1 MRKSFLTEQELALGC
16 VRNDRDAQGEL
27 YARYSS
33 RLYAICLR
41 YIEDREEARDLM
53 HDSMIKAMDNF
64 KTFRYVSE
72 GSLYAWLSRITVNMA
87 INRLKESSRFR
98 QIPFEQVS
106 GDELEN
112 ALEPDAESV
121 RKIPDGV
128 LDKLI
133 AELPPVRRTVF
144 NMYCIDGGANTYT
157 AGEGETETKS
167 EYLLSNYRFSKWF
180 ISDET
185 NDSTMLLT
193 KYCNK
198 AEYGFD
204 GLVDNKTVLDPEDD
218 VAM

>member
-53 HDSMIKAMDNF
+53 HDCMIKAMDNF
-64 KTFRYVSE
+64 KSFRYVSE

-106 GDELEN
+106 GDELDN

-144 NMYCIDGGANTYT
+144 NMYCIDEYSHHDIARALGI
-157 AGEGETETKS
+157 TERTSTSVLAKARAS
-167 EYLLSNYRFSKWF
+167 LKKALMNYIDK
-180 ISDET
+180 T
-185 NDSTMLLT
+185 
-193 KYCNK
+193 
-198 AEYGFD
+198 
-204 GLVDNKTVLDPEDD
+204 GL
-218 VAM
+218 

>member
-53 HDSMIKAMDNF
+53 HDCMIKAMDNF
-64 KTFRYVSE
+64 KSFRYVSE

-98 QIPFEQVS
+98 QISFEQVS

-144 NMYCIDGGANTYT
+144 NMYCIDGYSHHDIARALGITERTSTSVLAKARASLKKALMNYT
-157 AGEGETETKS
+157 DKT
-167 EYLLSNYRFSKWF
+167 
-180 ISDET
+180 
-185 NDSTMLLT
+185 
-193 KYCNK
+193 
-198 AEYGFD
+198 
-204 GLVDNKTVLDPEDD
+204 GL
-218 VAM
+218 

>member
-106 GDELEN
+106 GDELDN

-144 NMYCIDGGANTYT
+144 NMYCIDGYSHHDIARALGI
-157 AGEGETETKS
+157 TERTSTSVLAKARAS
-167 EYLLSNYRFSKWF
+167 LKKALMNYIDK
-180 ISDET
+180 T
-185 NDSTMLLT
+185 
-193 KYCNK
+193 
-198 AEYGFD
+198 
-204 GLVDNKTVLDPEDD
+204 GL
-218 VAM
+218 

>member
-53 HDSMIKAMDNF
+53 HDCMIKAMDNF

-133 AELPPVRRTVF
+133 AELPPGRRTVF
-144 NMYCIDGGANTYT
+144 NMYCIDGYSHRDIARVLGI
-157 AGEGETETKS
+157 TERTSTSVLAKARAS
-167 EYLLSNYRFSKWF
+167 LKKALMNYIDK
-180 ISDET
+180 T
-185 NDSTMLLT
+185 
-193 KYCNK
+193 
-198 AEYGFD
+198 
-204 GLVDNKTVLDPEDD
+204 GL
-218 VAM
+218 

>member
-1 MRKSFLTEQELALGC
+1 MRRSFLTEQELALGC

-53 HDSMIKAMDNF
+53 HDCMIKAMDNF
-64 KTFRYVSE
+64 KSFRYVSE

-98 QIPFEQVS
+98 QIPFEQVG
-106 GDELEN
+106 GDELED

-144 NMYCIDGGANTYT
+144 NMYCIDGYSHHDIARVLGI
-157 AGEGETETKS
+157 TERTSTSVLAKARAS
-167 EYLLSNYRFSKWF
+167 LKKALMNYIDK
-180 ISDET
+180 T
-185 NDSTMLLT
+185 
-193 KYCNK
+193 
-198 AEYGFD
+198 
-204 GLVDNKTVLDPEDD
+204 GL
-218 VAM
+218 

>member
-53 HDSMIKAMDNF
+53 HDCMIKAMDNF

-72 GSLYAWLSRITVNMA
+72 GSVYAWLNRITVNMA

-98 QIPFEQVS
+98 QIPFEQVG

-144 NMYCIDGGANTYT
+144 NMYCIDGYSHHDIARALGI
-157 AGEGETETKS
+157 TERTSTSVLAKARAS
-167 EYLLSNYRFSKWF
+167 LKKALMNYIDK
-180 ISDET
+180 T
-185 NDSTMLLT
+185 
-193 KYCNK
+193 
-198 AEYGFD
+198 
-204 GLVDNKTVLDPEDD
+204 GL
-218 VAM
+218 

>member
-1 MRKSFLTEQELALGC
+1 MMKSFLTEQELALGC
-16 VRNDRDAQGEL
+16 VRNDRDAQAEL
-27 YARYSS
+27 YTRYSS

-53 HDSMIKAMDNF
+53 HDCMIKAMDNF
-64 KTFRYVSE
+64 KSFRYVSE
-72 GSLYAWLSRITVNMA
+72 GSVYAWLSRITVNMA

-144 NMYCIDGGANTYT
+144 NMYCIDGYSHHDIARALGI
-157 AGEGETETKS
+157 TERTSTSVLAKARAS
-167 EYLLSNYRFSKWF
+167 LKKALMNYIDK
-180 ISDET
+180 T
-185 NDSTMLLT
+185 
-193 KYCNK
+193 
-198 AEYGFD
+198 
-204 GLVDNKTVLDPEDD
+204 GL
-218 VAM
+218 

>member
-53 HDSMIKAMDNF
+53 HDCMIKAMDNF
-64 KTFRYVSE
+64 KSFRYVSE

-112 ALEPDAESV
+112 ALEPEAESV

-144 NMYCIDGGANTYT
+144 NMYCIDGYSHHDIARALGI
-157 AGEGETETKS
+157 TERTSTSVLAKARAS
-167 EYLLSNYRFSKWF
+167 LKKGLMNYIDK
-180 ISDET
+180 I
-185 NDSTMLLT
+185 
-193 KYCNK
+193 
-198 AEYGFD
+198 
-204 GLVDNKTVLDPEDD
+204 GL
-218 VAM
+218 

>member
-53 HDSMIKAMDNF
+53 HDCMIKAMDNF
-64 KTFRYVSE
+64 KSFRYVSE

-112 ALEPDAESV
+112 ALEPDAEAV

-144 NMYCIDGGANTYT
+144 NMYCIDGYSHHDIARALGI
-157 AGEGETETKS
+157 TERTSTSVLAKARAS
-167 EYLLSNYRFSKWF
+167 LKKALMNYIDK
-180 ISDET
+180 T
-185 NDSTMLLT
+185 
-193 KYCNK
+193 
-198 AEYGFD
+198 
-204 GLVDNKTVLDPEDD
+204 GL
-218 VAM
+218 

>member
-53 HDSMIKAMDNF
+53 HDCMIKAMDNF
-64 KTFRYVSE
+64 KSFRYVSE

-106 GDELEN
+106 GDVLEN

-144 NMYCIDGGANTYT
+144 NMYCIDGYSHRDIARALGI
-157 AGEGETETKS
+157 TERTSTSVLAKARAS
-167 EYLLSNYRFSKWF
+167 LKKALMNYIDK
-180 ISDET
+180 T
-185 NDSTMLLT
+185 
-193 KYCNK
+193 
-198 AEYGFD
+198 
-204 GLVDNKTVLDPEDD
+204 GL
-218 VAM
+218 

>member
-1 MRKSFLTEQELALGC
+1 MRRSFLTEQELALGC

-33 RLYAICLR
+33 RLYAIFLR

-53 HDSMIKAMDNF
+53 HDCMIKAMDNF
-64 KTFRYVSE
+64 KSFRYVSE

-144 NMYCIDGGANTYT
+144 NMYCIDGYSHHDIARALGI
-157 AGEGETETKS
+157 TERTSTSVLAKARAS
-167 EYLLSNYRFSKWF
+167 LKKALMNYIDK
-180 ISDET
+180 T
-185 NDSTMLLT
+185 
-193 KYCNK
+193 
-198 AEYGFD
+198 
-204 GLVDNKTVLDPEDD
+204 GL
-218 VAM
+218 

>member
-53 HDSMIKAMDNF
+53 HDCMIKAMDNF
-64 KTFRYVSE
+64 KSFRYVSE
-72 GSLYAWLSRITVNMA
+72 GSVYAWLSRITVNMA

-133 AELPPVRRTVF
+133 SELPPVRRTVF
-144 NMYCIDGGANTYT
+144 NMYCIDGYSHHDIARALGI
-157 AGEGETETKS
+157 TERTSTSVLAKARAS
-167 EYLLSNYRFSKWF
+167 LKKALINYIDK
-180 ISDET
+180 T
-185 NDSTMLLT
+185 
-193 KYCNK
+193 
-198 AEYGFD
+198 
-204 GLVDNKTVLDPEDD
+204 GL
-218 VAM
+218 

>member
-53 HDSMIKAMDNF
+53 HDCMIKAMDNF
-64 KTFRYVSE
+64 KSFRYVSE

-112 ALEPDAESV
+112 AFEPEAESV
-121 RKIPDGV
+121 RKIPDDV

-144 NMYCIDGGANTYT
+144 NMYCIDGYSHHDIARALGI
-157 AGEGETETKS
+157 TERTSTSVLAKARAS
-167 EYLLSNYRFSKWF
+167 LKKALMNYIDK
-180 ISDET
+180 T
-185 NDSTMLLT
+185 
-193 KYCNK
+193 
-198 AEYGFD
+198 
-204 GLVDNKTVLDPEDD
+204 GL
-218 VAM
+218 

>member
-53 HDSMIKAMDNF
+53 HDCMIKAMDNF
-64 KTFRYVSE
+64 KSFRYVSE

-87 INRLKESSRFR
+87 ISRLKESSRFR
-98 QIPFEQVS
+98 RIPFEQVG

-144 NMYCIDGGANTYT
+144 NMYCIDGYSHHDIARALGI
-157 AGEGETETKS
+157 TERTSTSVLAKARAS
-167 EYLLSNYRFSKWF
+167 LKKVLMNYIDK
-180 ISDET
+180 T
-185 NDSTMLLT
+185 
-193 KYCNK
+193 
-198 AEYGFD
+198 
-204 GLVDNKTVLDPEDD
+204 GL
-218 VAM
+218 

>member
-41 YIEDREEARDLM
+41 YTENREEARDLM
-53 HDSMIKAMDNF
+53 HDCMIKAMDNF
-64 KTFRYVSE
+64 KSFRYVSE

-106 GDELEN
+106 GDELDN

-144 NMYCIDGGANTYT
+144 NMYCIDGYSHRDIARALGI
-157 AGEGETETKS
+157 TERTSTSVLAKARAS
-167 EYLLSNYRFSKWF
+167 LKKALMNY
-180 ISDET
+180 IE
-185 NDSTMLLT
+185 
-193 KYCNK
+193 
-198 AEYGFD
+198 
-204 GLVDNKTVLDPEDD
+204 
-218 VAM
+218 

>member
-1 MRKSFLTEQELALGC
+1 MRRSFLTEQELALGC
-16 VRNDRDAQGEL
+16 VRKDRDAQGEL

-53 HDSMIKAMDNF
+53 HDCMIKAMDNF
-64 KTFRYVSE
+64 KSFRYVSE

-106 GDELEN
+106 GDELDN
-112 ALEPDAESV
+112 ALEPEAESV
-121 RKIPDGV
+121 RKIPDDV

-144 NMYCIDGGANTYT
+144 NMYCIDGYSHHDIARALGI
-157 AGEGETETKS
+157 TERTSTSVLAKARAS
-167 EYLLSNYRFSKWF
+167 LKKALMNYIDK
-180 ISDET
+180 T
-185 NDSTMLLT
+185 
-193 KYCNK
+193 
-198 AEYGFD
+198 
-204 GLVDNKTVLDPEDD
+204 GL
-218 VAM
+218 

>member
-41 YIEDREEARDLM
+41 YIEDGEEARDLM
-53 HDSMIKAMDNF
+53 HDCMIKAMDNF
-64 KTFRYVSE
+64 KSFRYVSE
-72 GSLYAWLSRITVNMA
+72 GSVYAWLNRITVNMA

-144 NMYCIDGGANTYT
+144 NMYCIDGYSHHDIARALGI
-157 AGEGETETKS
+157 TERTSTSVLAKARAS
-167 EYLLSNYRFSKWF
+167 LKKALMNYIDK
-180 ISDET
+180 T
-185 NDSTMLLT
+185 
-193 KYCNK
+193 
-198 AEYGFD
+198 
-204 GLVDNKTVLDPEDD
+204 GL
-218 VAM
+218 

>member
-27 YARYSS
+27 YTRYSS

-53 HDSMIKAMDNF
+53 HDCMIKAMDNF
-64 KTFRYVSE
+64 KSFRYVSE
-72 GSLYAWLSRITVNMA
+72 GSLYAWLSRIIVNMA

-144 NMYCIDGGANTYT
+144 NMYCIDGYSHHDIARALGI
-157 AGEGETETKS
+157 TERTSTSVLAKARAS
-167 EYLLSNYRFSKWF
+167 LKKGLMNYIDK
-180 ISDET
+180 T
-185 NDSTMLLT
+185 
-193 KYCNK
+193 
-198 AEYGFD
+198 
-204 GLVDNKTVLDPEDD
+204 GL
-218 VAM
+218 

>member
-53 HDSMIKAMDNF
+53 HDCMIKAMDNF
-64 KTFRYVSE
+64 KSFRYVSE

-144 NMYCIDGGANTYT
+144 NMYCIDGYSHRDIARALGI
-157 AGEGETETKS
+157 TERTSTSVLAKARAS
-167 EYLLSNYRFSKWF
+167 LKKALINYIDK
-180 ISDET
+180 T
-185 NDSTMLLT
+185 
-193 KYCNK
+193 
-198 AEYGFD
+198 
-204 GLVDNKTVLDPEDD
+204 GL
-218 VAM
+218 

>member
-1 MRKSFLTEQELALGC
+1 MKKSFLTEQDLALGC

-53 HDSMIKAMDNF
+53 HDCMIKAMDNF

-121 RKIPDGV
+121 RKIPDDV

-144 NMYCIDGGANTYT
+144 NMYCIDGYSHHDIARALGI
-157 AGEGETETKS
+157 TERTSTSVLAKARAS
-167 EYLLSNYRFSKWF
+167 LKKALMNYIDK
-180 ISDET
+180 T
-185 NDSTMLLT
+185 
-193 KYCNK
+193 
-198 AEYGFD
+198 
-204 GLVDNKTVLDPEDD
+204 GL
-218 VAM
+218 